1 MPSSVGMTTSLMVQ
15 AAMAMANRSLVS
27 CVLIR
32 RGDHD
37 KGAVLGR
44 LDHPDGTASLESRV
58 LDFDGQYQWDVVMG
72 NPPCPAADVD
82 ARIEKELGFD
92 PDCWVLAID
101 SAVGDNPL
109 RAME

>member
-1 MPSSVGMTTSLMVQ
+1 MTTSLMVQ

-37 KGAVLGR
+37 NGAVLVR

-72 NPPCPAADVD
+72 NPSCPAADVD